1 MALKRVLVTGASGFI
16 GRAMMRFLREHR
28 PDWETVAVD
37 RVGARD
43 VAELDLADESAV
55 VSVVSDVRPSLTFHL
70 AGTAAGSTW
79 SELYEGNVQ
88 ITANVLESLVAA
100 APGSHVVVP
109 GSAAEYGHDGALP
122 AHERLVPRPVTP
134 YGTAKAWQSTLACF
148 YSTRELHVCVGR
160 IFNICGPGLPSVSVL
175 GSVVEQLRGIAAGSQ
190 PGRVVLGWSGATRDF
205 LDIDDV
211 CSAMLTLGERGENG
225 GVYNVCS
232 GAATKVSEVVQ
243 LLVRASGLDV
253 EVVSNSPEPSPGDL
267 PVSYGDNSKLRA
279 LGWCS
284 LISLEQSLR
293 RTLHAA

>member
-16 GRAMMRFLREHR
+16 GGAMMRFLREHR

-37 RVGARD
+37 RVGADD

-109 GSAAEYGHDGALP
+109 GSAAEYGYDGALP

-148 YSTRELHVCVGR
+148 YATRELHVTVGR
-160 IFNICGPGLPSVSVL
+160 IFNICGPGLPRISVL
-175 GSVVEQLRGIAAGSQ
+175 GSVAEQLRGIAAGSQ
-190 PGRVVLGWSGATRDF
+190 PGRVMLGWTGAKRDF

-211 CSAMLTLGERGENG
+211 CRAMLSLGERGENG

-232 GAATKVSEVVQ
+232 GAATKVSDAVQ

-253 EVVSNSPEPSPGDL
+253 EVVSNSAEPSPIDI

-279 LGWCS
+279 VGWRP
-284 LISLEQSLR
+284 LISFEQSLR

>member
-1 MALKRVLVTGASGFI
+1 MALKQVLVTGASGFL
-16 GRAMMRFLREHR
+16 GCAMMRFLRDHR
-28 PDWETVAVD
+28 PDWESIGVD
-37 RVGARD
+37 RVRSGD
-43 VAELDLADESAV
+43 VAELDLANVSAV
-55 VSVVSDVRPSLTFHL
+55 VSLVSGFRPGLTFHL
-70 AGTAAGSTW
+70 AGTAVGSTW

-88 ITANVLESLVAA
+88 ITANLLESLVAV
-100 APGSHVVVP
+100 APGSRVIVP
-109 GSAAEYGHDGALP
+109 GSAAEYGFDGALP

-148 YSTRELHVCVGR
+148 YSTRELHVSVGR

-175 GSVVEQLRGIAAGSQ
+175 GSVAEQLRGIAAGSQ
-190 PGRVVLGWSGATRDF
+190 PGRVVLGWTGAMRDF

-232 GAATKVSEVVQ
+232 GAATKVSDAIQ

-267 PVSYGDNSKLRA
+267 PVSYGENSKLRA
-279 LGWCS
+279 LGWRP

-293 RTLHAA
+293 RAWHET

>member
-1 MALKRVLVTGASGFI
+1 VALKRVLVTGASGFI
-16 GRAMMRFLREHR
+16 GGAMMRFLREHR
-28 PDWETVAVD
+28 PDLETVAVD
-37 RVGARD
+37 RVGAGD

-55 VSVVSDVRPSLTFHL
+55 VSVVSDVLPSLTFHL
-70 AGTAAGSTW
+70 AGSAAGSTW

-109 GSAAEYGHDGALP
+109 GSAAEYGYDGALP

-148 YSTRELHVCVGR
+148 YATRELHVTVGR
-160 IFNICGPGLPSVSVL
+160 IFNICGPGLPRISVL
-175 GSVVEQLRGIAAGSQ
+175 GSVAEQLRGIAAGSQ
-190 PGRVVLGWSGATRDF
+190 PGRVMLGWTGAKRDF

-211 CSAMLTLGERGENG
+211 CRAMLSLGERGENG

-232 GAATKVSEVVQ
+232 GAATKVSEAVQ

-279 LGWCS
+279 LGWRP
-284 LISLEQSLR
+284 LISFEQSLR

>member
-1 MALKRVLVTGASGFI
+1 VKLQRVLVTGASGFI
-16 GRAMMRFLREHR
+16 GRATVQYLRDHR
-28 PDWETVAVD
+28 PGWDTLAVD
-37 RVGARD
+37 RVGSAE
-43 VAELDLADESAV
+43 VAQLDLANKSAV
-55 VSVVSDVRPSLTFHL
+55 ASLIADVRPGLTFHL
-70 AGTAAGSTW
+70 AGIAGASTW

-88 ITANVLESLVAA
+88 ITANLLEALVAA

-148 YSTRELHVCVGR
+148 YSTRGLHVSVGR
-160 IFNICGPGLPSVSVL
+160 IFNICGPGLPSASVL
-175 GSVVEQLRGIAAGSQ
+175 GSVVEQLRAIAAGSQ
-190 PGRVVLGWSGATRDF
+190 PGRVVLGWTGATRDF

-232 GAATKVSEVVQ
+232 GAATKVSHAVR
-243 LLVRASGLDV
+243 LLVRASGLEI
-253 EVVSNSPEPSPGDL
+253 EVVGTSLEPSPGDI
-267 PVSYGDNSKLRA
+267 PVSYGDNRKLRA
-279 LGWCS
+279 VGWRP

-293 RTLHAA
+293 RALRAV

>member
-16 GRAMMRFLREHR
+16 GGAMMRFLREHR

-37 RVGARD
+37 RVGADD

-70 AGTAAGSTW
+70 AGSAAGSTW

-109 GSAAEYGHDGALP
+109 GSAAEYGYDGALP

-148 YSTRELHVCVGR
+148 YATRELHVTVGR
-160 IFNICGPGLPSVSVL
+160 IFNICGPGLPRISVL
-175 GSVVEQLRGIAAGSQ
+175 GSVAEQLRGIAAGSQ
-190 PGRVVLGWSGATRDF
+190 PGRVMLGWTGAKRDF

-211 CSAMLTLGERGENG
+211 CRAMLSLGERGENG

-232 GAATKVSEVVQ
+232 GAATKVSDAVQ

-253 EVVSNSPEPSPGDL
+253 EVVSNSAEPSPIDI

-279 LGWCS
+279 VGWRP
-284 LISLEQSLR
+284 LISFEQSLR

>member
-16 GRAMMRFLREHR
+16 GGAMMRFLREHR

-37 RVGARD
+37 RVGAGD

-70 AGTAAGSTW
+70 AGSAAGSTW

-109 GSAAEYGHDGALP
+109 GSAAEYGYDGALP

-148 YSTRELHVCVGR
+148 YATRELHVTVGR
-160 IFNICGPGLPSVSVL
+160 IFNICGPGLPRISVL
-175 GSVVEQLRGIAAGSQ
+175 GSVAEQLRGIAAGSQ
-190 PGRVVLGWSGATRDF
+190 PGRVMLGWTGAKRDF

-211 CSAMLTLGERGENG
+211 CRAMLSLGERGENG

-232 GAATKVSEVVQ
+232 GAATKVSEAVQ

-279 LGWCS
+279 LGWRP
-284 LISLEQSLR
+284 LISFEQSLR

>member
-1 MALKRVLVTGASGFI
+1 VALKRVLVTGASGFI
-16 GRAMMRFLREHR
+16 GGAMMRFLREHR

-37 RVGARD
+37 RVGAGD

-70 AGTAAGSTW
+70 AGSAAGSTW

-109 GSAAEYGHDGALP
+109 GSAAEYGYDGALP

-148 YSTRELHVCVGR
+148 YATRELHVTVGR
-160 IFNICGPGLPSVSVL
+160 IFNICGPGLPRISVL
-175 GSVVEQLRGIAAGSQ
+175 GSVAEQLRGIAAGSQ
-190 PGRVVLGWSGATRDF
+190 PGRVMLGWTGAKRDF

-211 CSAMLTLGERGENG
+211 CRAMLSLGERGENG

-232 GAATKVSEVVQ
+232 GAATKVSEAVQ

-279 LGWCS
+279 LGWRP
-284 LISLEQSLR
+284 LISFEQSLR

>member
-16 GRAMMRFLREHR
+16 GGAMMRFLREHR

-37 RVGARD
+37 RVGAGD

-109 GSAAEYGHDGALP
+109 GSAAEYGYDGALP

-148 YSTRELHVCVGR
+148 YATRELHVTVGR
-160 IFNICGPGLPSVSVL
+160 IFNICGPGLPRISVL
-175 GSVVEQLRGIAAGSQ
+175 GSVAEQLRGIAAGSQ
-190 PGRVVLGWSGATRDF
+190 PGRVMLGWTGAKRDF

-211 CSAMLTLGERGENG
+211 CRAMLSLGERGENG

-232 GAATKVSEVVQ
+232 GAATKVSDAVQ

-253 EVVSNSPEPSPGDL
+253 EVVSNSAEPSPIDI

-279 LGWCS
+279 VGWRP
-284 LISLEQSLR
+284 LISFEQSLR

>member
-1 MALKRVLVTGASGFI
+1 MAFKRVLVTGASGFI
-16 GRAMMRFLREHR
+16 GSAMTRFLKNHR
-28 PDWETVAVD
+28 PDWEAIAVD
-37 RVGARD
+37 RVGTGS

-55 VSVVSDVRPSLTFHL
+55 VSLVSAMRPSLTFHL
-70 AGTAAGSTW
+70 AGTAAESTW
-79 SELYEGNVQ
+79 SALYEGNVQ
-88 ITANVLESLVAA
+88 ITANLLDSLVSV
-100 APGSHVVVP
+100 APGSRVVVP

-148 YSTRELHVCVGR
+148 YSTRELHVSVGR

-175 GSVVEQLRGIAAGSQ
+175 GSVAEQLRGIAAGSQ
-190 PGRVVLGWSGATRDF
+190 PGRVVLGWTGAMRDF

-232 GAATKVSEVVQ
+232 GAAARVSDAVR

-253 EVVSNSPEPSPGDL
+253 EVVSDSPEPSPGDV
-267 PVSYGDNSKLRA
+267 PVSYGDNSKLTA
-279 LGWCS
+279 TGWRP
-284 LISLEQSLR
+284 LITLEESLR
-293 RTLHAA
+293 RAWHAV